1 MELRAVFF
9 DLDGVLID
17 SSNANKALMNHF
29 AKDLDNASI
38 EISSSGIS
46 SDSIEYNPRSQ
57 YQDPARS
64 NFKEYLINYSD
75 IYIQNLVQN
84 SEAKQLLDT
93 LDSDGIL
100 SAVVTNSDAEIART
114 ILETKNLFPNILV
127 GDDGLYRKK
136 PAPDMIF
143 RACELLNVPPWE
155 IMYVGDSQSDYDAA
169 MAAGCLFVGFGISG
183 NFTISKLSEILNILK
198 GAGPSS

>member
-17 SSNANKALMNHF
+17 SSNANMALMNHF

-64 NFKEYLINYSD
+64 NFKEYLINYAD

-100 SAVVTNSDAEIART
+100 SAVVTNSDAEMART

-127 GDDGLYRKK
+127 GDDGRYRKK